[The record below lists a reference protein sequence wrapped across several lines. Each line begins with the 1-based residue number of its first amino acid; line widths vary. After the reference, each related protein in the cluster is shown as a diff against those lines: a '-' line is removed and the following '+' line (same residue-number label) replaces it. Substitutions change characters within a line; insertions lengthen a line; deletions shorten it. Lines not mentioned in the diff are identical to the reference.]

1 MNFAFYIARRSSL
14 SHDGQKNSPAIKV
27 AIIAVALS
35 VAVMLAAISIVLGFK
50 EQIIDKISGF
60 NSHITL
66 YKTTSNDAAD
76 SMDDSLTTL
85 TPTLLGILNDE
96 EYVTDVDLE
105 LSVPAVLKTDSDF
118 KGIYLRGNSSDIQ
131 NNFIKNNIVSG
142 VYPDYSKEENN
153 DKVVISD
160 KVAKTLNL
168 KAGDKIPTYFISSQ
182 IKVRPLIVAGI
193 FNTHFEFYDD
203 LFAYASISMLQKVND
218 ISSENKGSTI
228 RVMTD
233 DFSRL
238 DEYTFRLNQRLVRAY
253 TGNELFVTYHIDN
266 ALNQSASHLAW
277 LALLDTNVMVILI
290 LMTLV
295 ACVTLISGMLILIID
310 KVSLIGIL
318 RSLGTSSA
326 NIRRL
331 FIFLAMRIAFLGLII
346 GNVVMLALLYAEKIW
361 HFIPLDAE
369 SYYINFVPVKIDWM
383 SILLLNVGII
393 IIVFLTLLL
402 PSMYASRISPT
413 EAMRYKE

>member
-1 MNFAFYIARRSSL
+1 
-14 SHDGQKNSPAIKV
+14 
-27 AIIAVALS
+27 
-35 VAVMLAAISIVLGFK
+35 
-50 EQIIDKISGF
+50 
-60 NSHITL
+60 
-66 YKTTSNDAAD
+66 
-76 SMDDSLTTL
+76 
-85 TPTLLGILNDE
+85 
-96 EYVTDVDLE
+96 LE

-131 NNFIKNNIVSG
+131 NNFIKENIVSG
-142 VYPDYSKEENN
+142 ISPDFTKEENA

-160 KVAKTLNL
+160 KVAKAL
-168 KAGDKIPTYFISSQ
+168 KLKTGDKIPTYFISSQ

-203 LFAYASISMLQKVND
+203 LFAYSSITMLQKVND
-218 ISSENKGSTI
+218 ISSKDKGSTI

-277 LALLDTNVMVILI
+277 LALLDTNVVVILI

-326 NIRRL
+326 VIRRL

-346 GNVVMLALLYAEKIW
+346 GNVIMLALLYAEKIW

>member
-1 MNFAFYIARRSSL
+1 
-14 SHDGQKNSPAIKV
+14 
-27 AIIAVALS
+27 
-35 VAVMLAAISIVLGFK
+35 
-50 EQIIDKISGF
+50 
-60 NSHITL
+60 
-66 YKTTSNDAAD
+66 
-76 SMDDSLTTL
+76 MDDSLTTL

-131 NNFIKNNIVSG
+131 NNFIKDNIVSG
-142 VYPDYSKEENN
+142 IYPDFTKEENA

-160 KVAKTLNL
+160 KVAKAL
-168 KAGDKIPTYFISSQ
+168 KLKTGDKIPTYFISSQ

-203 LFAYASISMLQKVND
+203 LFAYSSITMLQKVND
-218 ISSENKGSTI
+218 ISSKDKGSTI
-228 RVMTD
+228 RVKTD

-326 NIRRL
+326 VIRRL

>member
-1 MNFAFYIARRSSL
+1 
-14 SHDGQKNSPAIKV
+14 
-27 AIIAVALS
+27 
-35 VAVMLAAISIVLGFK
+35 
-50 EQIIDKISGF
+50 
-60 NSHITL
+60 
-66 YKTTSNDAAD
+66 
-76 SMDDSLTTL
+76 
-85 TPTLLGILNDE
+85 
-96 EYVTDVDLE
+96 
-105 LSVPAVLKTDSDF
+105 
-118 KGIYLRGNSSDIQ
+118 
-131 NNFIKNNIVSG
+131 
-142 VYPDYSKEENN
+142 
-153 DKVVISD
+153 
-160 KVAKTLNL
+160 
-168 KAGDKIPTYFISSQ
+168 
-182 IKVRPLIVAGI
+182 
-193 FNTHFEFYDD
+193 
-203 LFAYASISMLQKVND
+203 
-218 ISSENKGSTI
+218 
-228 RVMTD
+228 
-233 DFSRL
+233 
-238 DEYTFRLNQRLVRAY
+238 
-253 TGNELFVTYHIDN
+253 
-266 ALNQSASHLAW
+266 
-277 LALLDTNVMVILI
+277 
-290 LMTLV
+290 MTLV